1 MTKAKTADKATATA
15 ESAINN
21 GAAAF
26 KAGFEKAIKGY
37 DSVLDYSKDTV
48 EAVMKS
54 ATAAGKGTEAL
65 NNQIYAYSKDSIDE
79 SLSVTKALL
88 SSKSVHEAI
97 EVQTGFAKT
106 AFEGYVAELTKF
118 NQLVTATAKH
128 SFAPLQNRAQ
138 AWAEIVQANVA
149 A

>member
-65 NNQIYAYSKDSIDE
+65 NNQIYAYSKASIDE

-88 SSKSVHEAI
+88 SSKSVHEAF
-97 EVQTGFAKT
+97 ETQSEFAKS
-106 AFEGYVAELTKF
+106 AFESYIGEMTKIGELLSAATKD
-118 NQLVTATAKH
+118 
-128 SFAPLQNRAQ
+128 SFAPLKGRAQ
-138 AWAEIVQANVA
+138 AWLDVVQAARV
-149 A
+149 